1 MGFPKKIKKHLPLN
15 YPKTLFPRREELLD
29 KINQDGTFLP
39 KSILHSDLD
48 RGFLD
53 FVKEDL
59 GLVVDG
65 KTVPTVDII
74 ITTQSWAQFTETWNF
89 VDLDFNVKPPFV
101 TTVRT
106 PEVKFGTNPAVMYNI
121 PNRKQYF
128 YATVPTWDGKKLGA
142 DVYKIPQPIPVD
154 ITYQVKI
161 ICNRMR
167 ELNSFNRVVLGKFA
181 SRQAYATVKGHYIPI
196 IWNNVSDE
204 SVMDLDKRKYYVQ
217 SYEFIMLGF
226 LIDEDEFTVS
236 PAINRVVQ
244 VFETDGRLI
253 TKKTKGPNEP
263 VELKQIELIFPSGT
277 TELTKTFNLS
287 DNISLLNTENVS
299 TFDVYIGNDYYG
311 SDLTTIEVST
321 NDTLKFIV
329 TKNDN
334 TLESKLLFESFFN
347 S

>member
-1 MGFPKKIKKHLPLN
+1 MGFPKKIKKNIPLN
-15 YPKTLFPRREELLD
+15 YSKTLFPRREELLN

-74 ITTQSWAQFTETWNF
+74 ITTQNWTQFTETWNF

-154 ITYQVKI
+154 ITYQVEI
-161 ICNRMR
+161 VCNRMR

-321 NDTLKFIV
+321 NDILKFIV